1 MIGMKLEQPD
11 KHYTHIDHSVYSCQY
26 HIVFC
31 PKYRRPVLV
40 SGVDT
45 RLKQLF
51 VSMQEDFGYKLI
63 DCEVMPDHV
72 HLLVSIP
79 PTVAVTDII
88 GRIKGKSS
96 HTLREEFPSLTTKL
110 PTLWTRGK
118 FVSSCGTVS
127 LEAVMRY
134 IEEQKGV

>member
-1 MIGMKLEQPD
+1 MKFEQPE
-11 KHYTHIDHSVYSCQY
+11 KQYTHLDHSVYSCQY

-31 PKYRRPVLV
+31 TKYRRSVLI
-40 SGVDT
+40 SGIDT
-45 RLKQLF
+45 RLKHLL
-51 VSMQEDFGYKLI
+51 VSMQEEFGYKLI

-72 HLLVSIP
+72 HLLVIIP

-96 HTLREEFPSLTTKL
+96 HTLREEFPSLTSKL

-118 FVSSCGTVS
+118 FVSTCGTVS
-127 LEAVMRY
+127 LQTVLEY
-134 IEEQKGV
+134 IRWQKGV

>member
-1 MIGMKLEQPD
+1 MKIEQPE
-11 KHYTHIDHSVYSCQY
+11 KQYTHEGHTVFSCQY

-51 VSMQEDFGYKLI
+51 VSMLEDFGYTLI

-72 HLLVSIP
+72 HLLISIP
-79 PTVAVTDII
+79 PMVAVTDMIS
-88 GRIKGKSS
+88 RIKGKSS
-96 HTLREEFPSLTTKL
+96 HILREEFPSLESKL

-118 FVSSCGTVS
+118 FVSTCGSVS
-127 LEAVMRY
+127 LEVVMKY
-134 IEEQKGV
+134 IAEQRGV

>member
-1 MIGMKLEQPD
+1 MKLEQPD
-11 KHYTHIDHSVYSCQY
+11 KHYTHEGHSVYSCQY

-51 VSMQEDFGYKLI
+51 VSMQEEFGYKLI

-72 HLLVSIP
+72 HLLISIP

-88 GRIKGKSS
+88 GRIKAKSS

-118 FVSSCGTVS
+118 FVSSCGMVS

-134 IEEQKGV
+134 IEGQKGV

>member
-1 MIGMKLEQPD
+1 M
-11 KHYTHIDHSVYSCQY
+11 
-26 HIVFC
+26 
-31 PKYRRPVLV
+31 

-63 DCEVMPDHV
+63 DCEVMSDHV

-96 HTLREEFPSLTTKL
+96 RILREEFPSLTTKL

-134 IEEQKGV
+134 IEGQKGV